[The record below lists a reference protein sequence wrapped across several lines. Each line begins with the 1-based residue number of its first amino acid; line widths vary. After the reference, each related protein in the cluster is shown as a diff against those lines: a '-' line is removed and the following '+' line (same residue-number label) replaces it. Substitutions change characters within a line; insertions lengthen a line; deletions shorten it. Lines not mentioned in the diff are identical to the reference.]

1 MARFLTGQA
10 VPERIVNVAN
20 EALSTPQGQALR
32 GMLEGF
38 QSSINHSNQANAL
51 DPLGVPQPAA
61 LPPAGAPPAAAA
73 TAAVAAWYDEVAV
86 AAAPPAAAAA
96 STDADE
102 TAAALREVLAAGTE
116 AARACE
122 RHSNLRPAGSA
133 DPLIPCSH
141 RALSGLTTLRKVA
154 LNLIEHPEDPKFR
167 KIKMSNAAFSRK
179 VHPFVGPCRL
189 RRRRP
194 TPPHAVPPPG
204 PHLATHRMPS
214 FSTRQVLECA
224 GGTDLFL
231 CLGFT
236 PDTVWSPNP
245 NPHPRHSTFTLTAH
259 HAPFTTHL
267 SP

>member
-51 DPLGVPQPAA
+51 DPPGGAQPEAAA
-61 LPPAGAPPAAAA
+61 LPPAAPPAAAA

-86 AAAPPAAAAA
+86 AAAPPAAAPA

-116 AARACE
+116 AARAC
-122 RHSNLRPAGSA
+122 
-133 DPLIPCSH
+133 
-141 RALSGLTTLRKVA
+141 LTTLRKVA
-154 LNLIEHPEDPKFR
+154 LNLIEHPEDFKFR

-179 VHPFVGPCRL
+179 V
-189 RRRRP
+189 
-194 TPPHAVPPPG
+194 
-204 PHLATHRMPS
+204 
-214 FSTRQVLECA
+214 LEC
-224 GGTDLFL
+224 
-231 CLGFT
+231 
-236 PDTVWSPNP
+236 
-245 NPHPRHSTFTLTAH
+245 
-259 HAPFTTHL
+259 
-267 SP
+267 

>member
-38 QSSINHSNQANAL
+38 QTSINHSNQANAL

-73 TAAVAAWYDEVAV
+73 TAAVAAWYDEIAV

-102 TAAALREVLAAGTE
+102 TAAALREVLTAGTE
-116 AARACE
+116 AARAC
-122 RHSNLRPAGSA
+122 
-133 DPLIPCSH
+133 
-141 RALSGLTTLRKVA
+141 LTTLRKVS

-179 VHPFVGPCRL
+179 V
-189 RRRRP
+189 
-194 TPPHAVPPPG
+194 
-204 PHLATHRMPS
+204 
-214 FSTRQVLECA
+214 LEC
-224 GGTDLFL
+224 
-231 CLGFT
+231 
-236 PDTVWSPNP
+236 
-245 NPHPRHSTFTLTAH
+245 
-259 HAPFTTHL
+259 
-267 SP
+267 